1 MYTSPLTSTAQHLLS
16 PQGCLIKVKETKLTK
31 LTKFPAP
38 KQADKRKDLLTRIG
52 TALHPCREHL
62 SKPAEDPE
70 SDSEPDSETEPAELS
85 EPDDDP
91 SEDDHDYSE
100 KCRVLHSID
109 LKNQ

>member
-1 MYTSPLTSTAQHLLS
+1 MTTLDPTSN
-16 PQGCLIKVKETKLTK
+16 LIRMVFV
-31 LTKFPAP
+31 KFPAP

-52 TALHPCREHL
+52 TALHQCREHL

-91 SEDDHDYSE
+91 SEDDDDYSE
-100 KCRVLHSID
+100 HDDDHPEHEDGDTVTL
-109 LKNQ
+109 